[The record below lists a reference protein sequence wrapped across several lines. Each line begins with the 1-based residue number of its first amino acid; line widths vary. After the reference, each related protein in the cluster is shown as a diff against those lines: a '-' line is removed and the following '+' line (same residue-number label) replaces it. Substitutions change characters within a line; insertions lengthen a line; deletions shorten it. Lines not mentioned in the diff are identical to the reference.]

1 MRDGFPMPGS
11 VKAQLIAAA
20 QHQFEQVGFDATT
33 VADVAAK
40 AAVTT
45 GAIYHHFGSKLGL
58 YTTIRDDLEQRIT
71 DRIEGGQ
78 LRSTSPAGPPLG
90 SPARRVR
97 CRRSLRRCRLL
108 GEPAPDERPDR
119 IREALAG
126 LLPAPHASG
135 CRRARRC
142 LALPRS
148 SRSPTARHRPPCVR
162 PSRSSPKTEPG
173 RSTRRRRG
181 GAAAAWRG
189 YPRGRT

>member
-71 DRIEGGQ
+71 DRIEGAAAALDQPG
-78 LRSTSPAGPPLG
+78 RTA
-90 SPARRVR
+90 ARVALLVAFDAAVR
-97 CRRSLRRCRLL
+97 FGACRLL
-108 GEPAPDERPDR
+108 GEPAPDERPDP
-119 IREALAG
+119 ISDSLAG
-126 LLPAPHASG
+126 LLPA
-135 CRRARRC
+135 R
-142 LALPRS
+142 L
-148 SRSPTARHRPPCVR
+148 RPAAVVL
-162 PSRSSPKTEPG
+162 
-173 RSTRRRRG
+173 
-181 GAAAAWRG
+181 AAAWRAALLEVAHG
-189 YPRGRT
+189 TPSATMRQALAFVAAE